1 MEFSHEL
8 ALALV
13 QFTDQF
19 PVDFDAAWK
28 WIGYS
33 TEQKAKNNLT
43 NTAEVINQVKFL
55 NEGNLVFF
63 PVVFSREIEE

>member
-8 ALALV
+8 ALTLV
-13 QFTDQF
+13 QSTDQF

-33 TEQKAKNNLT
+33 TKQKAKNKLT
-43 NTAEVINQVKFL
+43 NTAEVINQVKFS
-55 NEGNLVFF
+55 NKGNLVFSAI
-63 PVVFSREIEE
+63 VFSREIGK